1 MEWKEPNYTE
11 QIMSFK
17 FRGSNMNCLESRCI
31 ERSALL
37 ETLAK
42 ALPDG
47 SIRFNSKLV
56 SIHKKAASPF
66 TNLEL
71 ADGTSITAKVGL

>member
-1 MEWKEPNYTE
+1 MD
-11 QIMSFK
+11 
-17 FRGSNMNCLESRCI
+17 CVESRCI
-31 ERSALL
+31 ERQVLL

-56 SIHKKAASPF
+56 SIYQKAGSPF
-66 TNLEL
+66 TTLEL
-71 ADGTSITAKVGL
+71 ADGTSITAKVYTIYIPTILC